1 MKTLGTYHFEGE
13 PDLYQADA
21 WLQSIERNFAATRCP
36 INFKKDVGI
45 YYLRKDALN
54 WWESVDRQKG
64 QYVNTWEKF
73 KHEFEQKYFPPEARD
88 RLTQEFLRLEQGEKS
103 VRAYEAEFMR
113 LQRYASYCNEDDK
126 ALVRQFM
133 QGLKPEIGGRLQSVT
148 FTNPHEVIERAVNVE
163 TYLQKE
169 KAAWN
174 KRKMEF
180 NATTKSKK
188 GGQSSNQRKPHK
200 ESLMHVRCYLCG
212 EFGHYAT
219 SCPNRVVGT
228 AGGSGKQNA
237 PPRPMKESP
246 TKRLTSSGKVYALEA
261 GPSNPSGSNQGPIT
275 GTICVGGILT
285 HVLFDSGA
293 THSFVTPEVAS
304 CFGDAY
310 RIGLVEVSVVTPGDQ
325 VLKASSVVLGVPV
338 VMQGETFSADL
349 LVLPLARFDVIL
361 GMDWL
366 SSYKAQLDC
375 ERGRITFKGSQ
386 RQKIAYQGISP
397 STAVALVAALL
408 IEKQLE
414 CGEAYLIA
422 ISVVEE
428 EDDKEL
434 RVEDISVVCEY
445 GDVFKALTELPPSR
459 KNPFTI
465 SLEPGTAPIARAP
478 YRMAPAEL
486 AELKTQLEDLMDK
499 GFIRPSSSPWGAP
512 VLFVKKKDDEL
523 LDQLR
528 GASWF
533 SKIDLASGYHQISIF
548 EPDVFKTAFNT
559 RYGQYEFV
567 VMPFGLTNAPAAFMR
582 LMNEVF
588 HDYLD
593 GFVIVFID
601 DILVYSKTKE
611 EHKEHLRKVLERLRS
626 QKLYAKFSKCRFWK
640 REIGFLGHRV
650 SEQGV
655 SVDPEKIAAIQDW
668 PQPTNATEVRS
679 FLGLAGYYRKFV
691 KDFSIMAKPLTRL
704 TGKGVPFVW
713 SEEIECAFAEL
724 KEA

>member
-1 MKTLGTYHFEGE
+1 MSPYSSSIHTHGSRPQNYHPSNPQRNARVEPSGSANQPAQQDVEATPVAEGQTQADPTLSMVHNLLSQVLHRAIPGNGNGVPPPPDFLKIVTIMKTLGTYHFEGE

-188 GGQSSNQRKPHK
+188 GGQSSNQGKPHK
-200 ESLMHVRCYLCG
+200 GNQKSGNGDRGCYTCGEKGHFSRNCPRTFKTTESLMHVRCYLCG

-397 STAVALVAALL
+397 STAVALVAALR

-445 GDVFKALTELPPSR
+445 GDVFKALTELPPSGR
-459 KNPFTI
+459 TPLL
-465 SLEPGTAPIARAP
+465 S
-478 YRMAPAEL
+478 
-486 AELKTQLEDLMDK
+486 
-499 GFIRPSSSPWGAP
+499 
-512 VLFVKKKDDEL
+512 VLNQE
-523 LDQLR
+523 R
-528 GASWF
+528 
-533 SKIDLASGYHQISIF
+533 HQ
-548 EPDVFKTAFNT
+548 
-559 RYGQYEFV
+559 
-567 VMPFGLTNAPAAFMR
+567 
-582 LMNEVF
+582 
-588 HDYLD
+588 
-593 GFVIVFID
+593 
-601 DILVYSKTKE
+601 
-611 EHKEHLRKVLERLRS
+611 
-626 QKLYAKFSKCRFWK
+626 
-640 REIGFLGHRV
+640 
-650 SEQGV
+650 
-655 SVDPEKIAAIQDW
+655 
-668 PQPTNATEVRS
+668 
-679 FLGLAGYYRKFV
+679 
-691 KDFSIMAKPLTRL
+691 
-704 TGKGVPFVW
+704 
-713 SEEIECAFAEL
+713 
-724 KEA
+724 